1 MSRMNSRHL
10 VSLAVAAALAA
21 AAMNAQAQSTAT
33 QIEEGELV
41 LDEVTVTAQK
51 VAISGLLQKEDA
63 TKSKTTVTAEYLETQ
78 ASGQT
83 VLQSL
88 NLVPGVNFT
97 NNDPYG
103 VSGGNLRMRSFDGN
117 RISLMVDGIQL
128 NDSGNYAIYSN
139 QQLDPE
145 ILERASVN
153 LGTTDVDSPTASATG
168 GTINLVTA
176 RPKKTPAAMVSASL
190 GSFDFNRVFARL
202 DSGEFGPWG
211 TSSFVSVSHL
221 KYDKFK
227 GPGNLERTQVN
238 ARLFQPLAGAGDFVA
253 LSIHGNRNRNDF
265 YNNPTYRDLA
275 TVGWDFDQNPTWT
288 RPTPVNGTVQ
298 NESLAANSGTSFYGA
313 RINPS
318 DTANIRAQLSL
329 GLTDRVRFTFDPSY
343 QYVLANGGGYTA
355 VAENNG
361 RLRGQF
367 QAAGVDLNGDGDF
380 LDTIGLY
387 SPSNTN
393 TNRIAVN
400 SGLLFTLTDTDLIRF
415 SYTFDRAWHRQTGQY
430 GFFDAEG
437 FPGSPFAGLKATQVL
452 PADYATNGFELRK
465 RDRRSIALLN
475 QFSISYSGRYMEDRL
490 RVNAGL
496 RAPFFERNLN
506 QYCYTP
512 VANPGGDPYCTTQVA
527 SAPAAGTG
535 YVTFPG
541 STATYVRPY
550 AGTLKYDKLLPNVGA
565 SITPWGDENSFY
577 ATYAKGFSA
586 PRTDNLYSRN
596 IVLVQPETTNTYELG
611 YRYQGNTVLGS
622 IALWKTDFS
631 NRIVSSFDEEQ
642 GISIDRN
649 VGDVE
654 LQGFDLALG
663 FEPLPGLT
671 VYGTASYVDSEIQD
685 DVRISA
691 TQVAATGGKKVV
703 ETPDVT
709 YGARVEYVLGGL
721 KAGVQAK
728 YVGRR
733 WSTDVNDQAAP
744 SYKTVDLDARYAFN
758 VAGLASQVQFNVLNV
773 FDEKYLAGISTA
785 INDAPGTFVRY
796 TIGAP
801 RTYQV
806 SLQVAFGG
814 N

>member
-1 MSRMNSRHL
+1 MSRMHSRHL
-10 VSLAVAAALAA
+10 VSLAVASALAA

-51 VAISGLLQKEDA
+51 VAISGLMQKEDA

-128 NDSGNYAIYSN
+128 NDSGNYAVYSN

-176 RPKKTPAAMVSASL
+176 RPRKAAAALVNASL

-211 TSSFVSVSHL
+211 TSSFVSFSHL

-227 GPGNLERTQVN
+227 GPGDLERTQVN
-238 ARLFQPLAGAGDFVA
+238 ARLFQQLSGAGDFMA

-265 YNNPTYRDLA
+265 YNNPRYLDLG
-275 TVGWDFDQNPTWT
+275 TVGWDYDQNPTWT
-288 RPTPVNGTVQ
+288 RPAAVAGTVQ
-298 NESLAANSGTSFYGA
+298 NEGAAAFTGTSFYGV

-318 DTANIRAQLSL
+318 DTANIRGQLSL
-329 GLTDRVRFTFDPSY
+329 GITDKLRFTFDPSF

-361 RLRGQF
+361 RLRGQL
-367 QAAGVDLNGDGDF
+367 QAAGVDLNGDGDV

-393 TNRIAVN
+393 THRYAAN
-400 SGLLFTLTDTDLIRF
+400 SALLWSLTDTDLIRV

-430 GFFDAEG
+430 GFFDAQG
-437 FPGSPFAGLKATQVL
+437 FPESPFAGREATQVL
-452 PADYATNGFELRK
+452 PADYATNGQELRK
-465 RDRRSIALLN
+465 RDRKSIALLN
-475 QFSISYSGRYMEDRL
+475 QVSASYSGRFMDERL
-490 RVNAGL
+490 RVNVGL
-496 RAPFFERNLN
+496 RAPFFERELN

-527 SAPAAGTG
+527 SAPAPTTG

-541 STATYVRPY
+541 STATYVPPY
-550 AGTLKYDKLLPNVGA
+550 SGKLKYDKLLPNLGA
-565 SITPWGDENSFY
+565 SITPWADENSFY

-611 YRYQGNTVLGS
+611 YRYQGSTILGS
-622 IALWKTDFS
+622 VALWKTDFS
-631 NRIVSSFDEEQ
+631 NRIVSSFDDEQ

-649 VGDVE
+649 VGKVK
-654 LQGFDLALG
+654 LQGFDVALG

-671 VYGTASYVDSEIQD
+671 VYTTASYVDSEVQD
-685 DVRISA
+685 DVPISA
-691 TQVAATGGKKVV
+691 TVVAQTGGKEVV

-709 YGARVEYVLGGL
+709 YGARAEYTIGGL

-758 VAGLASQVQFNVLNV
+758 LAGLSSQVQLNVLNL
-773 FDEKYLAGISTA
+773 FDEQYLAGISTQ
-785 INDAPGTFVRY
+785 ITDPTGTSVRY
-796 TIGAP
+796 TVGAP

-806 SLQVAFGG
+806 TLQVMFGG